1 MIRASLLALFATL
14 IICGFCGKEF
24 MSLGRHSWRC
34 KNKVGNEQD
43 STINTTRDMVISTQQ
58 CLPVKSCK
66 AVKCCCGK
74 VCKGARGLKMHQRSC
89 RVIDNLE
96 DELQQQMAEA
106 CDDHSNEENVDQA
119 ISPENLS
126 TNCQENFPDLMKGI
140 KLPKSPLQWSIAND
154 FFKLTFSN
162 HPITPQDLNNN
173 INTMATV
180 IYNYFSENFGFVDD
194 NNSSAQFESKYKT
207 FSTKDLKKA
216 LKKLKLENGNVTEI
230 KFVAK
235 KLRNVLNKITAEHNN
250 NNETA
255 EVDHDHLISKNFWGY
270 VKKYFKKKSSLLPS
284 FNMAQCTSYFTKTF
298 SALNPNKTFS
308 IPSWIPKFASP
319 QTPFNL
325 DPPTYQEIT
334 NVIRKMKPSGSP
346 CPLDQLSVICFKRS
360 PYLRSY
366 LTEIIHAAWSSGVVP
381 SEWKKACTILIH
393 KKGETDKPANFRPIT
408 LESIPL
414 KVFTSCLRN
423 RTFQFLAENQYIEQS
438 IQKGFTPK
446 LSGTLEHTAQ
456 MAHIINKARTKQR
469 SLIITLLDLKN
480 AFGEVH
486 HNLIYEVLNYHHIPD
501 HIKNIISSLYTDIQ
515 TSIIT
520 EQFSTPFITVGRG
533 VLQGDCLSP
542 LLFNMSF
549 NTFIQHIKLEKYRQL
564 GFWKLNENGTP
575 LNPIHWFQFADDA
588 AVISGQEREN
598 QLLLNRFTI
607 WCQWAKMVI
616 RVDKCST
623 FGIKKE
629 LTKSIQYLPKLFLNN
644 CLVPCVELGKSFR
657 YLGRYFDFNM
667 SNEDHKSEVLNTFTD
682 VLNEIDELPLH
693 PKNKILLYSRYVLSK
708 INWHFTVSDLGK
720 TWVSEK
726 IDNIAST
733 HIRKWLELPVS
744 GTLSNV
750 LLPHNKFGLNIILPS
765 TKFLQC
771 QTVCRKA
778 LKSSPNEDINKL
790 WRDTSNHKNIQYDTY
805 KNTKDVLNTVRKSH
819 EEKLQNNLIS
829 QGSFFTNIAKYSTQ
843 SFNCLWSSVQSKL
856 PKNIFNF
863 TIRYINNTLPTRK
876 NLSRWGISPTSECS
890 FCLSLETLH
899 HVVAGCKTYL
909 NEGRFTWR
917 HDSVLKLIA
926 STLQSVQHCD
936 LYADLPG
943 YVSPSVV
950 TGDKLRPDLLI
961 TLENKCIYVLEL
973 TIGFESNLVNN
984 EKRKRQKYQHLI
996 NELHKSYVKVK
1007 FVNLSISSL
1016 GVFSQ
1021 SSNEFTEML
1030 KVLKLAE
1037 EHKRYIVRKII
1048 NTCIRST
1055 YYIFCRR
1062 NKEWDNPQLM

>member
-173 INTMATV
+173 VNTMATV

-501 HIKNIISSLYTDIQ
+501 HIKNIISSLYTDFQ

-644 CLVPCVELGKSFR
+644 CLVPRVELGKSFR

-720 TWVSEK
+720 T
-726 IDNIAST
+726 
-733 HIRKWLELPVS
+733 
-744 GTLSNV
+744 
-750 LLPHNKFGLNIILPS
+750 
-765 TKFLQC
+765 
-771 QTVCRKA
+771 
-778 LKSSPNEDINKL
+778 
-790 WRDTSNHKNIQYDTY
+790 
-805 KNTKDVLNTVRKSH
+805 
-819 EEKLQNNLIS
+819 
-829 QGSFFTNIAKYSTQ
+829 
-843 SFNCLWSSVQSKL
+843 
-856 PKNIFNF
+856 
-863 TIRYINNTLPTRK
+863 
-876 NLSRWGISPTSECS
+876 
-890 FCLSLETLH
+890 
-899 HVVAGCKTYL
+899 
-909 NEGRFTWR
+909 
-917 HDSVLKLIA
+917 
-926 STLQSVQHCD
+926 
-936 LYADLPG
+936 
-943 YVSPSVV
+943 
-950 TGDKLRPDLLI
+950 
-961 TLENKCIYVLEL
+961 
-973 TIGFESNLVNN
+973 
-984 EKRKRQKYQHLI
+984 
-996 NELHKSYVKVK
+996 
-1007 FVNLSISSL
+1007 
-1016 GVFSQ
+1016 
-1021 SSNEFTEML
+1021 
-1030 KVLKLAE
+1030 
-1037 EHKRYIVRKII
+1037 
-1048 NTCIRST
+1048 
-1055 YYIFCRR
+1055 
-1062 NKEWDNPQLM
+1062 

>member
-1 MIRASLLALFATL
+1 MWFLWE
-14 IICGFCGKEF
+14 G

-140 KLPKSPLQWSIAND
+140 KLPKSPLLWSIAND

-408 LESIPL
+408 L
-414 KVFTSCLRN
+414 T
-423 RTFQFLAENQYIEQS
+423 
-438 IQKGFTPK
+438 
-446 LSGTLEHTAQ
+446 
-456 MAHIINKARTKQR
+456 
-469 SLIITLLDLKN
+469 D
-480 AFGEVH
+480 
-486 HNLIYEVLNYHHIPD
+486 LNYW
-501 HIKNIISSLYTDIQ
+501 IKHPF
-515 TSIIT
+515 
-520 EQFSTPFITVGRG
+520 EFS
-533 VLQGDCLSP
+533 D
-542 LLFNMSF
+542 
-549 NTFIQHIKLEKYRQL
+549 
-564 GFWKLNENGTP
+564 
-575 LNPIHWFQFADDA
+575 PILKP
-588 AVISGQEREN
+588 E
-598 QLLLNRFTI
+598 
-607 WCQWAKMVI
+607 
-616 RVDKCST
+616 
-623 FGIKKE
+623 
-629 LTKSIQYLPKLFLNN
+629 YL
-644 CLVPCVELGKSFR
+644 
-657 YLGRYFDFNM
+657 
-667 SNEDHKSEVLNTFTD
+667 
-682 VLNEIDELPLH
+682 
-693 PKNKILLYSRYVLSK
+693 
-708 INWHFTVSDLGK
+708 
-720 TWVSEK
+720 
-726 IDNIAST
+726 
-733 HIRKWLELPVS
+733 
-744 GTLSNV
+744 
-750 LLPHNKFGLNIILPS
+750 
-765 TKFLQC
+765 
-771 QTVCRKA
+771 
-778 LKSSPNEDINKL
+778 
-790 WRDTSNHKNIQYDTY
+790 
-805 KNTKDVLNTVRKSH
+805 
-819 EEKLQNNLIS
+819 
-829 QGSFFTNIAKYSTQ
+829 
-843 SFNCLWSSVQSKL
+843 
-856 PKNIFNF
+856 
-863 TIRYINNTLPTRK
+863 
-876 NLSRWGISPTSECS
+876 
-890 FCLSLETLH
+890 
-899 HVVAGCKTYL
+899 
-909 NEGRFTWR
+909 
-917 HDSVLKLIA
+917 
-926 STLQSVQHCD
+926 
-936 LYADLPG
+936 
-943 YVSPSVV
+943 
-950 TGDKLRPDLLI
+950 
-961 TLENKCIYVLEL
+961 
-973 TIGFESNLVNN
+973 
-984 EKRKRQKYQHLI
+984 
-996 NELHKSYVKVK
+996 
-1007 FVNLSISSL
+1007 
-1016 GVFSQ
+1016 
-1021 SSNEFTEML
+1021 
-1030 KVLKLAE
+1030 
-1037 EHKRYIVRKII
+1037 
-1048 NTCIRST
+1048 
-1055 YYIFCRR
+1055 
-1062 NKEWDNPQLM
+1062 